1 MSGGIYHQLIVIG
14 YQIYLTIIFFNALEW
29 YIRFNFLFADDGY
42 SFISQYPLISFT
54 VLMYSDNVTPFQILL
69 FRTVKSDTFSFF
81 TTQFVDSEC
90 FLFAQNPAD
99 TLW

>member
-1 MSGGIYHQLIVIG
+1 MVYPIQFS
-14 YQIYLTIIFFNALEW
+14 
-29 YIRFNFLFADDGY
+29 FADDGY
-42 SFISQYPLISFT
+42 SFISQDPLISFT